1 MEEARAEWRMGDERG
16 NNPALVQAI
25 ANYRAALL
33 LAARTER
40 PLEWARTQN
49 NLGHALQTLGGRE
62 RGTARLEEA
71 VVAFREA
78 LKEQTPEGVPLE
90 WATTQNNL
98 GIALWR
104 LGSARAGR

>member
-40 PLEWARTQN
+40 AARMGQDPRT
-49 NLGHALQTLGGRE
+49 
-62 RGTARLEEA
+62 
-71 VVAFREA
+71 
-78 LKEQTPEGVPLE
+78 
-90 WATTQNNL
+90 
-98 GIALWR
+98 I
-104 LGSARAGR
+104 